1 MAENNV
7 NSGHSIQLQGTSIV
21 FTKSQYLNY
30 IIIEVNEIEL
40 HPNNMNREDAFG
52 LS

>member
-1 MAENNV
+1 MAENND
-7 NSGHSIQLQGTSIV
+7 NSGHYIQLQGTSIL

-30 IIIEVNEIEL
+30 IITEVNEIEL
-40 HPNNMNREDAFG
+40 HPNSMNREDGFS